1 MLISYDCEMNDERIL
16 SALTECQSSLANTE
30 HEHFDLGCSAP
41 VCNLSKMSNCYAQA
55 KKAVQFGRSLDINGH
70 VYLYSN
76 YYDLG
81 LISYG
86 RDSVESNIFYTRII
100 NPILDHDKY
109 SGTDLMRT
117 LESSFAN
124 RKNGANCQSA
134 PPPHQ
139 YTSLSP
145 SEDRAADG
153 LQLFQYTGPS
163 HTIYCLSFI

>member
-1 MLISYDCEMNDERIL
+1 MISFKRGSEYIVLISYDCEMNDERIL

-86 RDSVESNIFYTRII
+86 RDSGNPTFSIPGSSIRFWIMI
-100 NPILDHDKY
+100 N
-109 SGTDLMRT
+109 TAVRT
-117 LESSFAN
+117 
-124 RKNGANCQSA
+124 
-134 PPPHQ
+134 
-139 YTSLSP
+139 
-145 SEDRAADG
+145 
-153 LQLFQYTGPS
+153 
-163 HTIYCLSFI
+163 